1 MGSTVLYS
9 MDLNP
14 FFGSSQKYVIY
25 RNQHTLSVGEFAFW
39 TNMIFKVCVC
49 AHHYLFII
57 YCTFLSIR
65 WSVYLFV
72 CLSIYVIL
80 RGKSNYYFPLR
91 NIWPPWLIY
100 THIYIYIHTL
110 FPTCQVRV
118 SIKKVQPL
126 HALAPSLL
134 PSPLASFGPCLD
146 PSTISPAPDAAGH
159 AWAWTIWTHAGENAR
174 KNIGIDASKYIWID
188 VR

>member
-25 RNQHTLSVGEFAFW
+25 RNQHTLSVGELAFW

-100 THIYIYIHTL
+100 TYIYIYIPYSPPARWGYL
-110 FPTCQVRV
+110 F
-118 SIKKVQPL
+118 KKCNPFT
-126 HALAPSLL
+126 PSLL
-134 PSPLASFGPCLD
+134 HSFLRPLLPLGL
-146 PSTISPAPDAAGH
+146 
-159 AWAWTIWTHAGENAR
+159 AWTRAPYRQLRMQLGTPGPEQSEHMPERMPERISE
-174 KNIGIDASKYIWID
+174 
-188 VR
+188 